1 MITGCAMG
9 SYGPIL
15 ARYTYTPSAVVIDVY
30 AGGLDVRPTG
40 PDAGA
45 TAGFRHASYIFAR
58 RGPCDADE
66 IGTTTW
72 RWFRAPWPAALP
84 IVQGVTAIGLEA
96 QITPHMRRLAAGYLD
111 GLVTVGPSRD
121 ESVMAEIR
129 YDRLAPERTYVKIT
143 WEEHD
148 ASSTTC

>member
-1 MITGCAMG
+1 M
-9 SYGPIL
+9 
-15 ARYTYTPSAVVIDVY
+15 
-30 AGGLDVRPTG
+30 
-40 PDAGA
+40 
-45 TAGFRHASYIFAR
+45 
-58 RGPCDADE
+58 
-66 IGTTTW
+66 
-72 RWFRAPWPAALP
+72 
-84 IVQGVTAIGLEA
+84 QGVTAIGLEA

-111 GLVTVGPSRD
+111 GLVTVGPGRD